1 MLTDNNASLR
11 ASGSVGQLSQESSLV
26 NLQQRGIDPFTEH
39 KRVKQSV
46 RFPLN
51 PAFFKT
57 SLQDRQILQSMN
69 AYCRT
74 LKLPLNK
81 KQKVE
86 YLSERAK

>member
-1 MLTDNNASLR
+1 M
-11 ASGSVGQLSQESSLV
+11 
-26 NLQQRGIDPFTEH
+26 
-39 KRVKQSV
+39 

-86 YLSERAK
+86 YLSERAQLQYEHFSQQLERILKGHRDQEF